1 VRDGAQL
8 LVISTDDAWFGTSS
22 GPYQHAQIAQMR
34 AIESGEYVVRA
45 AATGIS
51 GIIAPDGAWQARAGL
66 DERRV
71 IQGRVGP
78 PAGSVFA
85 HVGPTRVWF
94 AVLAIYLLIFAV
106 PVRKREA

>member
-1 VRDGAQL
+1 V

-51 GIIAPDGAWQARAGL
+51 GIIDPDGSWQTRIGL
-66 DERRV
+66 QQLAV
-71 IQGRVGP
+71 AYGRVGP
-78 PAGSVFA
+78 PAGSLYA
-85 HVGPTRVWF
+85 HIGPTRMCIALF
-94 AVLAIYLLIFAV
+94 VLYLLCAFV
-106 PVRKREA
+106 PGTGRREKA